1 MTEDI
6 FIEIPEFFKMLH
18 PELEGVEAY
27 LKLKK
32 SLYSLKQA
40 PRAWLLEVL
49 EFFKKLGLRQ
59 LSVDPNLFIRTKT
72 GVYIL
77 LFVNNMLTIGKRK
90 QVNKIKS

>member
-6 FIEIPEFFKMLH
+6 SIEILEFFEMLY

-32 SLYSLKQA
+32 LLYGLKQA

-59 LSVDPNLFIRTKT
+59 SSADPNLFIRTKT

-77 LFVNNMLTIGKRK
+77 LFVDDMLTIGKRK
-90 QVNKIKS
+90 